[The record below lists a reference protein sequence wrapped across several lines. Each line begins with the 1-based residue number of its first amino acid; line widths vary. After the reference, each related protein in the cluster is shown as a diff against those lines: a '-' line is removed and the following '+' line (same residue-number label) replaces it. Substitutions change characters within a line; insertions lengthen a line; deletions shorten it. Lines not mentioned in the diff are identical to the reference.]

1 MPLADLLRP
10 QTLNDIVGQTHI
22 IGINGPLR
30 KIIEGN
36 NIPSMVFYGP
46 PGVGKTTVAQMVAN
60 YSNKQYFKLN
70 GTSASLDD
78 VRQILK
84 ESVGV
89 NKSDG
94 IILYLDE
101 IQYFNKKQ
109 QQSLLE
115 YVENGQI
122 TLIAS
127 TTENPSFYLQNGL
140 LSRCIVFEF
149 KSITPQDIMP
159 AIEKGFNFL
168 ANQDNV
174 ILEIE
179 PEAKELIAY
188 NCGGD
193 VRKAL
198 NLVDMAYI
206 ISKTNDEKVSVS
218 YDTVK
223 AIAYKGSV
231 ADRSGDYHFD
241 VLSAL
246 HKSIRGSN
254 PDAGIFYLAKLLS
267 QGDLIS
273 PCRRLLAIASEDVG
287 LAYPQAI
294 SIVKACVDSALQLG
308 LPEGRL
314 PLAQAVLVLA
324 TAPKSNSVHEAINNA
339 MADVAMGKGSKIPR
353 QLQNTHTDGMGT
365 KAGQNY
371 LYPHSFENHYVEQ
384 QYLPDDVKDR
394 KYYVPCMNKNEQQA
408 IKYWEEIKSKA
419 SKGGN

>member
-10 QTLNDIVGQTHI
+10 QTLNDIVGQSHI
-22 IGINGPLR
+22 IGTNGPLR

-179 PEAKELIAY
+179 SEAKELIAY

-241 VLSAL
+241 VLSAF
-246 HKSIRGSN
+246 HKSIRGSD

-371 LYPHSFENHYVEQ
+371 LYPHNFENHYVEQ